1 VKVARGQGQEIKV
14 ITQDTRDTGKIK
26 ENKAKMQKGTKR
38 DHIVGFVPIHIINLS
53 LEGITMK
60 KHQSVGTASPTECS
74 NIEDLPVQE
83 VHTVQRRAGNREND
97 EVFEQY
103 LQGKLGHL
111 TGEDYQVLRVVLRK
125 YRHLF
130 FEEEAWK

>member
-1 VKVARGQGQEIKV
+1 
-14 ITQDTRDTGKIK
+14 
-26 ENKAKMQKGTKR
+26 M
-38 DHIVGFVPIHIINLS
+38 F
-53 LEGITMK
+53 
-60 KHQSVGTASPTECS
+60 

-103 LQGKLGHL
+103 LQGKLGYL
-111 TGEDYQVLRVVLRK
+111 TGEDYQVLRAVLRK

-130 FEEEAWK
+130 YHEGSMEIGCTSQVKHTTETGDARPMKKNPYRVPHALKSVVEDHIDDMLDKGIIEPSMSPWSSSIVLVQKKD

>member
-1 VKVARGQGQEIKV
+1 METVKGARGQAQEIKV
-14 ITQDTRDTGKIK
+14 ITQDTRDTGNIE

-53 LEGITMK
+53 LEEIKMK
-60 KHQSVGTASPTECS
+60 KHQSVGTASSTKCS

-83 VHTVQRRAGNREND
+83 VHTVQKRAGNREND

-111 TGEDYQVLRVVLRK
+111 SSIK
-125 YRHLF
+125 Y
-130 FEEEAWK
+130 